1 MNGKSD
7 IEAQAQGLGL
17 ALARLLEARPGLKR
31 AFRALRRSDPPEA
44 WVHLYRLGEGLP
56 EEVLRGAGLLAATFR
71 QARFHPASLFPKD
84 PAGERRFYRL
94 LRARTPLEVALALTR
109 QASYLG
115 GALDLGEAVRGL
127 ALWGDGVRLEW
138 AKVYAGGALGG
149 DDALSGGAAGEEA
162 VGEVAAPR

>member
-1 MNGKSD
+1 MNGKSG
-7 IEAQAQGLGL
+7 IEAEAKSLGL

-31 AFRALRRSDPPEA
+31 AFRALRRADPPEA

-56 EEVLRGAGLLAATFR
+56 EDVLRGAGLLAATFR

-84 PAGERRFYRL
+84 QAGERRFYRL
-94 LRARTPLEVALALTR
+94 LRARTPVEVALALTR

-138 AKVYAGGALGG
+138 AKVYAGEGVGG
-149 DDALSGGAAGEEA
+149 EA
-162 VGEVAAPR
+162 IANGEVATPD

>member
-1 MNGKSD
+1 MNGKTG
-7 IEAQAQGLGL
+7 IEAQAQSLGL

-31 AFRALRRSDPPEA
+31 AFRALRRADPPEA
-44 WVHLYRLGEGLP
+44 WTHLYRLGEGLP
-56 EEVLRGAGLLAATFR
+56 EDVLRGAGLLAATFR
-71 QARFHPASLFPKD
+71 QARSHPASLFPKD

-94 LRARTPLEVALALTR
+94 LRARTPMEVALALAR

-138 AKVYAGGALGG
+138 AKIYAREDLGRE
-149 DDALSGGAAGEEA
+149 DVSG
-162 VGEVAAPR
+162 GEVAIPH

>member
-1 MNGKSD
+1 VNGKKG
-7 IEAQAQGLGL
+7 IEAEAKSLGL

-31 AFRALRRSDPPEA
+31 AFRALRRADPPEA

-56 EEVLRGAGLLAATFR
+56 EDVLRGAGLLAATFR

-84 PAGERRFYRL
+84 QAGERRFYRL

-127 ALWGDGVRLEW
+127 AFWGDGVRLEW
-138 AKVYAGGALGG
+138 AKVYAGEGVGG
-149 DDALSGGAAGEEA
+149 EA
-162 VGEVAAPR
+162 IASGEVAAPD

>member
-1 MNGKSD
+1 VNGKSGV
-7 IEAQAQGLGL
+7 EAQAQSLGL

-31 AFRALRRSDPPEA
+31 AFRALRRADPPEA
-44 WVHLYRLGEGLP
+44 WTHLYRLGEGLP
-56 EEVLRGAGLLAATFR
+56 EDVLRGAGLLAATFR

-94 LRARTPLEVALALTR
+94 LRARTPVEVALALTR

-138 AKVYAGGALGG
+138 ARVYAREDLG
-149 DDALSGGAAGEEA
+149 GEEA
-162 VGEVAAPR
+162 GGGEVAVSH